1 MPILCHDAYQDIC
14 QARRASEAGQSRGQR
29 SLSPTRPPPGPNQPA
44 GPDGSYQLPH
54 GSSVVTAMTANS
66 KVRYTIDR
74 WNRRIGAGL
83 ALGWATPPH
92 APSVTAGPWPSA
104 ARPAAG
110 AVTAAAGWPSL
121 VRAITATR
129 RWSRWASRRNQPP
142 SPAAHAAYSQPA
154 YGASARV
161 VATMT

>member
-1 MPILCHDAYQDIC
+1 MTILCHDAYQDIC

-29 SLSPTRPPPGPNQPA
+29 SLSPTRPPPGPNRPA

-66 KVRYTIDR
+66 KVRYAIDR

-83 ALGWATPPH
+83 AAGWATAAH
-92 APSVTAGPWPSA
+92 APSVTAGPSPSAAPSVAGAAVAGWPSA
-104 ARPAAG
+104 AWVIR
-110 AVTAAAGWPSL
+110 
-121 VRAITATR
+121 ATR
-129 RWSRWASRRNQPP
+129 RWSRWASSRNQAP
-142 SPAAHAAYSQPA
+142 SPAAAAAYSQPA

-161 VATMT
+161 AAT